1 MLIDGEIL
9 DADAPSASHG
19 DRGRTLE
26 FGVGPSAPG
35 LFQKPTLDAAPGDR
49 PYGLGRIVLAIAHPR
64 RTVTGLIA
72 DDATNI
78 VEQGLF
84 VLGSQQGLVALA
96 DGFQFTMQPA
106 L

>member
-1 MLIDGEIL
+1 M
-9 DADAPSASHG
+9 
-19 DRGRTLE
+19 
-26 FGVGPSAPG
+26 
-35 LFQKPTLDAAPGDR
+35 
-49 PYGLGRIVLAIAHPR
+49 PR
-64 RTVTGLIA
+64 HTVTGLIA
-72 DDATNI
+72 DDATDV